1 MAFKMSSCLGLF
13 SMGANWPFLFEARIK
28 KDGQNEVHGSEG
40 VTMPDNRQVK
50 LTSKRLLEGIIGVST
65 STNLYHSILH
75 G

>member
-28 KDGQNEVHGSEG
+28 IDGQNEVHGSEG
-40 VTMPDNRQVK
+40 VTMPVYRQVK
-50 LTSKRLLEGIIGVST
+50 LTSKRLLEGIVGVGT
-65 STNLYHSILH
+65 STDLNQSILH